1 MDSDGDSDFVGH
13 RPSFM
18 RQVARHSA
26 VVFDNNTGLLLIAL
40 SQAFTSLMG
49 VFVKKL
55 NAIEPPV
62 PPAEVS
68 QHYIEVHSY
77 D

>member
-1 MDSDGDSDFVGH
+1 MDSDPGFVSD
-13 RPSFM
+13 RPSFLRRVV
-18 RQVARHSA
+18 RQSVD
-26 VVFDNNTGLLLIAL
+26 VFDNNTGLFLIAL

-68 QHYIEVHSY
+68 RQ
-77 D
+77 